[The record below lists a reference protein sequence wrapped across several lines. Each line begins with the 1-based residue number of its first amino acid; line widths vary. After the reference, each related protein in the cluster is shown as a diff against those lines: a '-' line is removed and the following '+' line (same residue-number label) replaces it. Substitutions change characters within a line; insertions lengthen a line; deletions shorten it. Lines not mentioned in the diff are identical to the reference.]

1 MRKNTKNE
9 QVTLDPT
16 EFYNMMGK
24 LIHSEVHDGKKLVE
38 DWGTANYN
46 MEFVLLVLLCTVLEK
61 LGYNPLEECETL
73 LQYEIYLHGS
83 ITSEIDGLRLE
94 KGKVFDKDDHEVPG
108 YEIFYHAQKLG
119 KSFKQ
124 VQNEWYASK

>member
-1 MRKNTKNE
+1 MRKKTKNE

-24 LIHSEVHDGKKLVE
+24 LIHSEVHDVKQLVE

-61 LGYNPLEECETL
+61 MGHNPLEVCETL
-73 LQYEIYLHGS
+73 LKYQVYLHGTLS
-83 ITSEIDGLRLE
+83 SERGGLRVE
-94 KGKVFDKDDHEVPG
+94 AGKVIDKKGKEVRG
-108 YEIFYHAQKLG
+108 YEALYEARKKG
-119 KSFKQ
+119 KSFADAY
-124 VQNEWYASK
+124 NER